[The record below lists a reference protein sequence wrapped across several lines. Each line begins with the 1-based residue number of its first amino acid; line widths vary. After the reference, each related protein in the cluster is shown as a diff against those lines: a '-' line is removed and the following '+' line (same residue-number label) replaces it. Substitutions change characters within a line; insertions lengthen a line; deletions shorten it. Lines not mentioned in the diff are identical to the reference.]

1 MTIDTLPT
9 RKPPY
14 RDVFTKDRTRR
25 TPVILSDGT
34 SVEYP
39 AGWDKNLRRPGGNTS
54 AWRNRRALSSR
65 AGFVSAPIGCGWI
78 IDATIR
84 SANG

>member
-1 MTIDTLPT
+1 MSVDTLPT

-39 AGWDKNLRRPGGNTS
+39 AGWDKKS
-54 AWRNRRALSSR
+54 AKKWREYFGLLKPSE
-65 AGFVSAPIGCGWI
+65 G
-78 IDATIR
+78 
-84 SANG
+84 

>member
-1 MTIDTLPT
+1 METDAHLT

-14 RDVFTKDRTRR
+14 RDVFTSDRTRR

-39 AGWDKNLRRPGGNTS
+39 AGWSK
-54 AWRNRRALSSR
+54 AAAKEWRKSVGLTKPS
-65 AGFVSAPIGCGWI
+65 
-78 IDATIR
+78 
-84 SANG
+84 